1 MVLATNLGF
10 PRLGAQRELK
20 WVIERY
26 WSGKSSQAEVEKTAR
41 ELRQRH
47 WKFQSDL
54 DLDHIPSNDFSL
66 YYHVLDM
73 SVMLGAV
80 PSRFRESGMALA
92 SRRETVTAPGDPH
105 FIAPASPI
113 ITGIISGAA
122 TECRISQE
130 QHP

>member
-1 MVLATNLGF
+1 MVLAANLGL

-20 WVIERY
+20 WAIERY
-26 WSGKSSQAEVEKTAR
+26 WSGKTSQAEVEKTAR

-80 PSRFRESGMALA
+80 PSRFRVCL
-92 SRRETVTAPGDPH
+92 
-105 FIAPASPI
+105 F
-113 ITGIISGAA
+113 
-122 TECRISQE
+122 ISQWRAVFKTVL
-130 QHP
+130 PVWISRPWR